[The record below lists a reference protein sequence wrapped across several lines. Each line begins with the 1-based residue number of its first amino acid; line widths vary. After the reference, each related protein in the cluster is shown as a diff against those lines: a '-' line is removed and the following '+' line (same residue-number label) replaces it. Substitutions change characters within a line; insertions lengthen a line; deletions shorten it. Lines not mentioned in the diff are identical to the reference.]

1 MEDDV
6 DALRQAA
13 DEIAVADVAL
23 DELDGAVG
31 PRPVEVLAAAADEV
45 VEHHDL
51 LGAAMHELVDDV
63 RADGAAAAGDED
75 PAQAAH
81 CAAPARKELRSWT
94 MPTQRGAAAR
104 SCMRKSP
111 P

>member
-6 DALRQAA
+6 DAVRQAA

-31 PRPVEVLAAAADEV
+31 ARPIEVLAAAADEV

-51 LGAAMHELVDDV
+51 VGAADDQLVDDV
-63 RADGAAAAGDED
+63 GADGATATGDED
-75 PAQAAH
+75 SA
-81 CAAPARKELRSWT
+81 
-94 MPTQRGAAAR
+94 
-104 SCMRKSP
+104 
-111 P
+111 

>member
-6 DALRQAA
+6 DAVRQAA
-13 DEIAVADVAL
+13 DEVTVADVAL

-31 PRPVEVLAAAADEV
+31 ARPIEVLAAAADEV

-51 LGAAMHELVDDV
+51 LGAADHQLVDDV
-63 RADGAAAAGDED
+63 GADGATATGDED

-104 SCMRKSP
+104 SCVRKSP